1 MLVVGGGDG
10 VLVCMWGGVRL
21 LIASTEIAS
30 MEIGV
35 VYKIIRII
43 L

>member
-1 MLVVGGGDG
+1 MVGGGDG